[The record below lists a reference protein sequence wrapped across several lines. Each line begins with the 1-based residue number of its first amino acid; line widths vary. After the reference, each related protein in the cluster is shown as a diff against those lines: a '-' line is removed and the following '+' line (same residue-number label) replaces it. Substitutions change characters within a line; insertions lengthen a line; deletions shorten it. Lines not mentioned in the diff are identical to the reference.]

1 MKALYPVEWS
11 LSSFTMFRCNTV
23 YNRSVMRRLVLR
35 SAVLQTAT
43 LLMCSVVRAQDPPA
57 VVPVTLVPAAVHP
70 GDVVRVVIPDG
81 TTLSVNVFGK
91 HITDELIGID
101 LDTKPGSYPMDI
113 DTPGGVTTRVLRVLP
128 KAFPVRR
135 LAVAPAFVEPPAEE
149 VERILRELKL
159 TEGIFHTT
167 TARKWNGGFLLP
179 VDGPPS
185 SNFGSRTY
193 FNGQRRSPHAG
204 VDFMAGLGTPV
215 HAGNF
220 GVIALAEPLYF
231 TGNTVIVDYG
241 SGLYSLFAHLSA
253 FNVKSGDAVSPDTVV
268 GLVGAT
274 GRVTGPHLHWSVRL
288 QGARVD
294 PLSLVTATK

>member
-1 MKALYPVEWS
+1 M
-11 LSSFTMFRCNTV
+11 MN
-23 YNRSVMRRLVLR
+23 RLVLR
-35 SAVLQTAT
+35 RTVVQVAS
-43 LLMCSVVRAQDPPA
+43 LLMCSLARAQSPLPA
-57 VVPVTLVPAAVHP
+57 SPVTLVPAAVHP
-70 GDVVRVVIPDG
+70 GDVVRVVIPGVDAV
-81 TTLSVNVFGK
+81 SVKVFGK
-91 HITDELIGID
+91 EIAGELIGID
-101 LDTKPGSYPMDI
+101 LDTKPGSYPMAI
-113 DTPGGVTTRVLRVLP
+113 ETPAGITTRVLRVLP

-135 LAVAPAFVEPPAEE
+135 LAVAPAYVEPPAEE
-149 VERILRELKL
+149 VERIIRELKL
-159 TEGIFHTT
+159 TESIFHTT
-167 TARKWNGGFLLP
+167 TPRKWSGGFVVP
-179 VDGPPS
+179 VDAPAS
-185 SNFGSRTY
+185 SNFGSRSY

-204 VDFMAGLGTPV
+204 VDFMAVTGTPV

-253 FNVKSGDAVSPDTVV
+253 FSVKSGDSVSPDTEV

-294 PLSLVTATK
+294 PLSLVSATK